1 MSHGPW
7 DHMCRAVDKGE
18 HYHQPQSLWQVW
30 NFCGTLNYTRHE
42 HAGKAFLRYG
52 PTHGV
57 FE

>member
-1 MSHGPW
+1 
-7 DHMCRAVDKGE
+7 MCRAVDKGE